1 MRFNCF
7 AAVTASLALAFGSF
21 FGVGAAQPIQ
31 ADIST
36 MFDSLQGE
44 GTVEN
49 PYLVQNAADLCRMA
63 ALVNGG
69 DTAYASACYR
79 QTAPL
84 VLTEHTPIGS
94 EEFPFCGS
102 YDGGGFPIVF
112 ETVPTFSDGSYV
124 GFFGYA
130 KQASFSNMVLV
141 GDLRADSAEDLNIG
155 FLCGYYTAEKNG
167 AYKIQNCEVLGQMT
181 AKAESVLAG
190 GLIGQVRLKNGTLT
204 VSDCYSEIALSA
216 NGAQTAFAGGLFGFA
231 HASGSAVLRMSAC
244 VANGAVASTVRESYA
259 LAYGG
264 GLIGY
269 FYQDDGWIH
278 TASLA
283 GLYEETY
290 SLSGCAFRGTVTAG
304 GGSSRY
310 RGALIGYANGAVTV
324 NKCYSCAAELVPTN
338 SSENGQSVLREDL
351 FDAAFLT
358 ENLGLDLIKS
368 WICLAD
374 ASGLRL
380 VSRHKELL
388 RLQSASNSSETL
400 RFQPINVENGLFA
413 AAFYGAD
420 GKVTGARSL
429 AFSEAAAF
437 AVTVPEGAESFRVFL
452 FADCRSLKPLLRK
465 PLSFTV

>member
-94 EEFPFCGS
+94 EKFPFCGS

-155 FLCGYYTAEKNG
+155 FLCGYYTTEKNG

-204 VSDCYSEIALSA
+204 VSDCYSEIELSA
-216 NGAQTAFAGGLFGFA
+216 NGVQTAFSGGLFGFA
-231 HASGSAVLRMSAC
+231 HAAGSAVFRMSAC
-244 VANGAVASTVRESYA
+244 VANGAVTSAVRESYA

-264 GLIGY
+264 GLLGY

-290 SLSGCAFRGTVTAG
+290 SLSGSAFHGSVTTD

-310 RGALIGYANGAVTV
+310 IGALIGYANGAVTV
-324 NKCYSCAAELVPTN
+324 NKNYACVTELTPTN
-338 SSENGQSVLREDL
+338 ASENGQSVLREDL

-358 ENLGLDLIKS
+358 ENLGLDLTE

-374 ASGLRL
+374 KSGLRL
-380 VSRHKELL
+380 KSNYPELIK
-388 RLQSASNSSETL
+388 LQTEQNVPKTL
-400 RFQPINVENGLFA
+400 HFQPVNCETGLFA

-420 GKVTGARSL
+420 GKMTGARSL

>member
-7 AAVTASLALAFGSF
+7 AAVTASVALAFGSF

-155 FLCGYYTAEKNG
+155 FLCGYYTTEKNG

-204 VSDCYSEIALSA
+204 VSDCYSEIELSA
-216 NGAQTAFAGGLFGFA
+216 NGVQTAFSGGLFGFA
-231 HASGSAVLRMSAC
+231 HAAGSAVFRMSAC
-244 VANGAVASTVRESYA
+244 VANGAVTSAVRESYA

-264 GLIGY
+264 GLLGY

-290 SLSGCAFRGTVTAG
+290 SLSGSAFHGSVTAG

-324 NKCYSCAAELVPTN
+324 NKNYACVTELTPTN
-338 SSENGQSVLREDL
+338 ASENGQSVLREDL

-358 ENLGLDLIKS
+358 ENLGLDLTK

-374 ASGLRL
+374 KSGLRL
-380 VSRHKELL
+380 KSNYPELIK
-388 RLQSASNSSETL
+388 LQTEQNEPKTL
-400 RFQPINVENGLFA
+400 HFQPVNCETGLFA
-413 AAFYGAD
+413 TAFYGAD